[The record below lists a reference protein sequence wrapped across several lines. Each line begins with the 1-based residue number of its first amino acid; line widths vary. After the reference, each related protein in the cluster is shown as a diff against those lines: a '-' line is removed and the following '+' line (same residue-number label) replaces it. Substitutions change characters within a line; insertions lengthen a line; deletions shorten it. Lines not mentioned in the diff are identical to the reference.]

1 MEKIFNIELKID
13 YLKHHIEAIP
23 ELASIWY
30 QVLGSIWSPDTS
42 LEKVIKR
49 FEEHLNDQ
57 QLPLTLVA
65 FLDYKPIGMCS
76 LRVNDGIREDLS
88 PWLGSLVVHPEYQ
101 RQGIA
106 VKLIDAIK
114 QKAKLLNFK
123 ELFLFTFDP
132 TLPEYYAKLGWIDIG
147 IDNFQNKKVTLM
159 KVML

>member
-1 MEKIFNIELKID
+1 
-13 YLKHHIEAIP
+13 
-23 ELASIWY
+23 
-30 QVLGSIWSPDTS
+30 
-42 LEKVIKR
+42 
-49 FEEHLNDQ
+49 
-57 QLPLTLVA
+57 
-65 FLDYKPIGMCS
+65 MCS

-114 QKAKLLNFK
+114 QTAKSLNYK
-123 ELFLFTFDP
+123 ELFLLTFDP